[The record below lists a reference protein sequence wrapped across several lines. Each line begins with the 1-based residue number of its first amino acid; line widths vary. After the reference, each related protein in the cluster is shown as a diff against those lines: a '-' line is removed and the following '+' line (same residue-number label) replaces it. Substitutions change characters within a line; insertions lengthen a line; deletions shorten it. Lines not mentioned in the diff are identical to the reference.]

1 MAQANSAVPA
11 AGVLAPPPGVSKI
24 VVAIHGVGKQ
34 FRCDTIRE
42 VASRFG
48 DGSVEAIPMMP
59 LGHFSLAEGSAVRW
73 SVLDTTDPQ
82 LQKIGFAEV
91 YWADIPHALVQMADT
106 LEETKAWAGTIV
118 SRAETIYQRQL
129 GANSKLK
136 HADFAQGID
145 AIDTLVDG
153 IAVIERLC
161 LMADKVLPIDG
172 KLEVASLLR
181 DYVGDVQTVT
191 EFPHYRGKILYR
203 FHAMLNGIVDAFHAQ
218 HPSAPQHHPEIY
230 IVAHSEGTVIS
241 LLALLQGLWSTELA
255 DPDRQGPVQ
264 VGAWVSHVKGLM
276 TLGSPIDKHVALWPG
291 LWESFRFDTLVLD
304 DRIEV
309 RREDNPGKSMTLRH
323 RIKWRNYFDFGDPIG
338 FHLDEVRRTLRQ
350 NGCDAFEFDALDH
363 DIGYSRYW
371 FPGKAH
377 VDYWKDAELFRHFID
392 TVVRGVPVEEAPPP
406 PPSSRLRGLVATLIP
421 YAASWAVHY
430 LALFALFM
438 GLAGME
444 RADLGRCA
452 LDAFMPSIVLYLLTY
467 AARVPSL
474 VRQETRWRVL
484 VLVCLLAVAGSTLL
498 LADHVAAALGT
509 RLAFLD
515 PFGIDEAARARLA
528 LIAAVALVMGLA
540 WSAKRYRSVRG
551 HRVLVGA
558 GALACLLL
566 ALNDRGGPDLAA
578 LGGSIA
584 FLYLWRLGMIVF
596 DLAFVW
602 HRYIRNGVSVR
613 TLRDWRL
620 ERDAQVGEWWGLK
633 DRPRT
638 RHGDGPGPASG
649 DEVRKAA

>member
-1 MAQANSAVPA
+1 MDQASKSVPGASA
-11 AGVLAPPPGVSKI
+11 LAPPPGVSKI

-48 DGSVEAIPMMP
+48 DGSKEAIPVMP

-73 SVLDTTDPQ
+73 SVLDTEDQQ
-82 LQKIGFAEV
+82 LSKIGFAEV
-91 YWADIPHALVQMADT
+91 YWADIPHALVQMDDT

-118 SRAETIYQRQL
+118 SRAEKIYRRQVKDDPKL
-129 GANSKLK
+129 G
-136 HADFAQGID
+136 HADFRQGID

-172 KLEVASLLR
+172 KLEVATLLR

-191 EFPHYRGKILYR
+191 EFPHYRNKILYR
-203 FHAMLNGIVDAFHAQ
+203 FHAVLNGIVDAFHAQ
-218 HPSAPQHHPEIY
+218 HPNAPQHHPEIY

-255 DPDRQGPVQ
+255 DPDRLGPVQ
-264 VGAWVSHVKGLM
+264 AGGWVAHVKGLM

-291 LWESFRFDTLVLD
+291 LWDSFRFDTLVLD
-304 DRIEV
+304 DRVEV
-309 RREDNPGKSMTLRH
+309 RREGNPGKSVTLRQQ
-323 RIKWRNYFDFGDPIG
+323 IKWRNYFDFGDPIG
-338 FHLDEVRRTLRQ
+338 FHLDEVRRTLLL
-350 NGCDAFEFDALDH
+350 NGCEAFEFDALDH
-363 DIGYSRYW
+363 DHGYSRYW

-377 VDYWKDAELFRHFID
+377 IDYWKDAELFRHFID
-392 TVVRGVPVEEAPPP
+392 TVVRSEPVMETPP
-406 PPSSRLRGLVATLIP
+406 PPSSRLRGLVAMLIP
-421 YAASWAVHY
+421 YASSWAMHY

-444 RADLGRCA
+444 RSDLGRCA
-452 LDAFMPSIVLYLLTY
+452 LDALVPSMVLYMLTY
-467 AARVPSL
+467 AARVPNL
-474 VRQETRWRVL
+474 VRQEGRWRML
-484 VLVCLLAVAGSTLL
+484 VLACLLAVAGAALL
-498 LADHVAAALGT
+498 LPGHVAAALGD
-509 RLAFLD
+509 RLAFFD
-515 PFGIDEAARARLA
+515 PVGFDPAARATLA
-528 LIAAVALVMGLA
+528 LIVAVAVVMQLA
-540 WSAKRYRSVRG
+540 WFAKRYRSVRG

-558 GALACLLL
+558 GVLACVLL
-566 ALNDRGGPDLAA
+566 AFNDPGGPDLAA
-578 LGGSIA
+578 LGGSVA

-602 HRYIRNGVSVR
+602 HRYIRNGVTVR

-620 ERDAQVGEWWGLK
+620 KRDAQAGDWWGLK
-633 DRPRT
+633 DKPRT
-638 RHGDGPGPASG
+638 GPDDGSGTGSG